1 LKLTAFQS
9 DKGDCLLL
17 ESADGKNRMLVD
29 GGIERAYAQ
38 HVAPALATLRKQK
51 KSIDIAYIS
60 HIDEDHIAGI
70 LQLLD
75 DEAAWRV
82 HEHHVNNGNPT
93 HPRPEVDRPAAV
105 KRIFHNAFSDLIGDN
120 SGEIEDM
127 LAATATI
134 LSGAA
139 NPIFRRIAQERRE
152 LATSIPQALK
162 VSKRVGKTQ
171 LNIPLNPDFGGKLM
185 LVHDDIPSIA
195 LGSITLRVIGPF
207 PADLK
212 KLRGEWNTWL
222 RDHKE
227 QVKTI
232 QTAAQKDA
240 SEIGSSVG
248 ALIDPMLQ
256 EAELL
261 GAAELALAKELGN
274 RKKVTT
280 PNLAS
285 LMFLAEEQGQKIL
298 LTGDGHWEDII
309 KGLEHHQAFDANDK
323 LHVDVLKVQHHGS
336 EHNIAKPFC
345 DRVTADRY
353 VFCGN
358 GEHENPDL
366 DVLNLLFDQR
376 MANDQQP
383 FTFLFN
389 SSSKQSV
396 NADGAAHM
404 KEVEKLVAKMKTK
417 SQQRLR
423 TRFITG
429 SKLSVI

>member
-1 LKLTAFQS
+1 VKLTAFQS
-9 DKGDCLLL
+9 DKGDCLFL
-17 ESADGKNRMLVD
+17 ESADRKNRMLVD
-29 GGIERAYAQ
+29 GGIERAYTQ

-51 KSIDIAYIS
+51 KSVDIVYIS

-82 HEHHVNNGNPT
+82 HEHQVNNGNPT

-105 KRIFHNAFSDLIGDN
+105 KRIFHNAFSDLVGDE
-120 SGEIEDM
+120 SERIEDM

-134 LSGAA
+134 LSGAE
-139 NPIFRRIAQERRE
+139 NPIFRRIAQERRD
-152 LATSIPQALK
+152 LANSIPQALK
-162 VSKRVGKTQ
+162 VSKRVAKNQ
-171 LNIPLNPDFGGKLM
+171 LNIPLNPDFSGKLM
-185 LVHDDIPSIA
+185 LVRDNIPSIP
-195 LGSITLRVIGPF
+195 LGSITLRVLGPF
-207 PADLK
+207 PEDLK
-212 KLRGEWNTWL
+212 KLRGEWRKWL
-222 RDHKE
+222 EDHEE
-227 QVKTI
+227 QVQKIRTN
-232 QTAAQKDA
+232 AQKDA
-240 SEIGSSVG
+240 ADIGSSVG
-248 ALIDPMLQ
+248 SFIGPMLQ
-256 EAELL
+256 EAEQL

-309 KGLEHHQAFDANDK
+309 KGLEHHQAFDGTNK

-336 EHNIAKPFC
+336 EHNIAKGFC
-345 DRVTADRY
+345 ERVTADRY

-366 DVLNLLFDQR
+366 DVLDLIFNHR
-376 MANDQQP
+376 MNNDQKP

-389 SSSKQSV
+389 SSSTQSV

-404 KEVEKLVAKMKTK
+404 QEVEKLVAKMKTK
-417 SQQRLR
+417 SQQRLK
-423 TRFITG
+423 TKFITG

>member
-1 LKLTAFQS
+1 LKLSAFQS

-29 GGIERAYAQ
+29 GGIERADTQ
-38 HVAPALATLRKQK
+38 HVAPAMAALRKQK
-51 KSIDIAYIS
+51 KSIDIVYIS

-82 HEHHVNNGNPT
+82 HEHQVNNGNPT
-93 HPRPEVDRPAAV
+93 HPRPEVDRPAIV

-134 LSGAA
+134 LSGSD
-139 NPIFRRIAQERRE
+139 NPIFRRIAQERRD
-152 LATSIPQALK
+152 LANSVPQALK
-162 VSKRVGKTQ
+162 VSKRVGKNQ
-171 LNIPLNPDFGGKLM
+171 LNVPLNPDFGGKLM
-185 LVHDDIPSIA
+185 LVHDNIPSIP
-195 LGSITLRVIGPF
+195 LGSITLRVLGPF
-207 PADLK
+207 PEDLR
-212 KLRGEWNTWL
+212 KLRTEWNTWL

-227 QVKTI
+227 QIKTI
-232 QTAAQKDA
+232 RDTAQRDA

-248 ALIDPMLQ
+248 ALIGPMLQ
-256 EAELL
+256 EAEQL

-298 LTGDGHWEDII
+298 LTGDGHWEDIV
-309 KGLEHHQAFDANDK
+309 KGLEHHQAFDGNDK

-336 EHNIAKPFC
+336 ENNIAKGFC

-366 DVLNLLFDQR
+366 DVLDLIFSQR
-376 MANDQQP
+376 MNNDQQP
-383 FTFLFN
+383 FTFFFN
-389 SSSKQSV
+389 SSSTQSV

-404 KEVEKLVAKMKTK
+404 KEVEKLVATMKTK
-417 SQQRLR
+417 SNKRLK
-423 TRFITG
+423 TKFITG